1 MQQKKS
7 ISFGFRGWILIIYQ
21 FLAYLAMVA
30 FTNWPM
36 NALADM
42 YGGSQTVSTL
52 YTAGMVLG
60 VIFQL
65 IFSRNIGKVKSIK
78 NLSVILGVI
87 TMLFALCVM
96 LVPPQMTLLWQVTYF
111 FECFFVAIW
120 CTFVLGILV
129 GQWFPRRKGTV
140 MGIVTVAFPIG
151 NALLS
156 PFAAVVFANMETT
169 HVPNV
174 AGAFLPFFIII
185 CVGLLLGAIFLK
197 DYPEQVGAYRDNDK
211 TLTPEIAKKM
221 MDDEIENKKTTVW
234 TLKNTLKCGDFW
246 CITLPMGFMLMG
258 AIGTMT
264 QTTSIIGTYGFG
276 PNTPQ
281 FGMIML
287 GVSILAIIGSIVLGL
302 LDTRFGTR
310 RAILISVITMILS
323 GIFGAMNTFP
333 TTMVALALL
342 GIFMG
347 ASSNFTVSSA
357 VQYWRREDFPSVFA
371 RINPIANLIQAASPM
386 IIAMLLFSTGIFGAF
401 TFIGILGVVSLV
413 LVLLFKPGRV
423 KALDD
428 KYRTEAGKP
437 LDDALVGRK

>member
-7 ISFGFRGWILIIYQ
+7 INFGFRGWILIIYQ
-21 FLAYLAMVA
+21 FLAFLAFVA

-42 YGGSQTVSTL
+42 YGGSQTVSAI

-60 VIFQL
+60 VIVQL
-65 IFSRNIGKVKSIK
+65 ILSRNIGKVKSIK
-78 NLSVILGVI
+78 GLSVILGVVS
-87 TMLFALCVM
+87 MAFALGIM
-96 LVPPQMTLLWQVTYF
+96 LIPPSMLILWQIFFFLECLIVT
-111 FECFFVAIW
+111 IW
-120 CTFVLGILV
+120 CTFVLGILI

-140 MGIVTVAFPIG
+140 MGIVTIAFPLG

-156 PFAAVVFANMETT
+156 PFASAVFANMATT

-174 AGAFLPFFIII
+174 AGAFLPYFIICCI
-185 CVGLLLGAIFLK
+185 GLLLGAIFLK

-211 TLTPEIAKKM
+211 SMTPEVAKAM
-221 MDDEIENKKTTVW
+221 MEQEIENKKTTVW
-234 TLKNTLKCGDFW
+234 TLGNTLKSIDFW
-246 CITLPMGFMLMG
+246 CLTLPMGFMLMG
-258 AIGTMT
+258 AVGTMT

-276 PNTPQ
+276 PDTPQ

-287 GVSILAIIGSIVLGL
+287 GVAVIAIIGSYVLGL
-302 LDTRFGTR
+302 LDTKFGTKKAMLI
-310 RAILISVITMILS
+310 AIAAMILS
-323 GIFGAMNTFP
+323 GIFGAINTFP
-333 TTMVALALL
+333 TLLVALGLL

-347 ASSNFTVSSA
+347 ASSNFTVSGA

-371 RINPIANLIQAASPM
+371 RVNPIANVINAIGPM
-386 IIAMLLFSTGIFGAF
+386 VIAMLLFSSGLFGTF
-401 TFIGILGVVSLV
+401 TFIGVLGVVSLI
-413 LVLLFKPGRV
+413 LLLLFKPARV

-428 KYRTEAGKP
+428 KYRQAVGKP